1 MTPNATEG
9 SVEMRMLNGNLG
21 ASTDFW
27 FLANGNVPD
36 RQIVVVGKDDQVEL
50 GLAEAE
56 GRPGDFPV
64 VTVLGHFAEEVSRPD
79 RLRRFIIARCVPHR
93 AIAER
98 AFAIFASPNGGTAE
112 DNWLRAERDS
122 LGL

>member
-1 MTPNATEG
+1 MTPNATE
-9 SVEMRMLNGNLG
+9 SLVEMRVLNGNLG
-21 ASTDFW
+21 ATTDFW

-36 RQIVVVGKDDQVEL
+36 RQIVIVGKDEQVEL
-50 GLAEAE
+50 DLSEAE
-56 GRPGDFPV
+56 GQPGDFPA
-64 VTVLGHFAEEVSRPD
+64 VTVLGHFDQEVSRPH

-98 AFAIFASPNGGTAE
+98 AFAIFASQNGGAAE
-112 DNWLRAERDS
+112 DNWLRAERDF